1 LSRAILPALCV
12 GLCASVAVAS
22 SPDDAQI
29 FERIDSLKP
38 VADAIDV
45 DGDCSDWGAIPVF
58 PDPSGDAGGDAAR
71 DITGVAIAPLD
82 AALLVRIDVAGTPPT
97 DAQDFW
103 IEVDYR
109 KQQHFDLKFSLS
121 GFFQFFDAFPE
132 VGEGPVPPRAAWSSH
147 DVAAGSACVEARI
160 DWALL
165 DPQLPAAMQGQGS
178 GAGARTWVRV
188 RATTGEPLEFSPTEI
203 DFGAAVGSFRLVET
217 PYTLDP
223 APPPGAESP
232 FETDLPLTGDW
243 YLGQGSHGVGS
254 HAAIPWGFDWHR
266 VDTALEPESPERSGD
281 LADNFSWG
289 EPIHTGRAG
298 TAGSL
303 VVDDQPDCTPYQT
316 CAGGT
321 QVNFLF
327 LLVPGDVGVLF
338 SHSVPGSI
346 PFDALDPVPAGALI
360 GQVGNSGS
368 YFSFPHLHHEARDTQ
383 AEPDAPIALAYTGVD
398 VGLNTDLASDP
409 WRRSF
414 ASWVPREGFF
424 ARRSPKAVPALP
436 AVGWVALGA
445 LLAAAG
451 AYRLARR

>member
-1 LSRAILPALCV
+1 LRALVSAVCV
-12 GLCASVAVAS
+12 LLCASEAVAS
-22 SPDDAQI
+22 SPDDAQM
-29 FERIDSLKP
+29 FALIDSLVP
-38 VADAIDV
+38 VAEAIDV

-82 AALLVRIDVAGTPPT
+82 AALLVRIDVAVTPPAG
-97 DAQDFW
+97 AQDFW

-109 KQQHFDLKFSLS
+109 KQQWWDLKLSLNS
-121 GFFQFFDAFPE
+121 FFQFFDAFPE
-132 VGEGPVPPRAAWSSH
+132 VGEGAVPPRSAWTSY
-147 DVAAGSACVEARI
+147 DAAAGSSCVEARI

-178 GAGARTWVRV
+178 GAGARSFVRV
-188 RATTGEPLEFSPTEI
+188 RATTGEPLEFSATEI
-203 DFGAAVGSFRLVET
+203 DFGAAAGSFRLIET

-223 APPPGAESP
+223 APPPGAENP
-232 FETDLPLTGDW
+232 FETDLPLSGDW

-266 VDTALEPESPERSGD
+266 VDTALEPESPERSAS

-303 VVDDQPDCTPYQT
+303 VVDDQPDCTPYQS
-316 CAGGT
+316 CAGGS

-327 LLVPGDVGVLF
+327 LLVPGNVGILF
-338 SHSVPGSI
+338 SHTVPGSI
-346 PFDALDPVPAGALI
+346 PFDALDPVPAGSLI

-368 YFSFPHLHHEARDTQ
+368 YFSFPHLHHEARDTL
-383 AEPDAPIALAYTGVD
+383 AEPDASIALAYTGVD
-398 VGLNTDLASDP
+398 VGLNTDLESDP

-424 ARRSPKAVPALP
+424 ARRSPKPVPGLP
-436 AVGWVALGA
+436 LAGLVALGA
-445 LLAAAG
+445 GLAAVG
-451 AYRLARR
+451 ARRIARR